1 MNVRHRV
8 HAALPCAL
16 ALALALRPAA
26 AQSTAALVRA
36 LDLESRGRPA
46 EAAVAFRAALGTRD
60 MIPALLGLERAY
72 SELGRTDSLVAI
84 VDSIGRAH
92 PTEALVQNVRLR
104 TLITARRD
112 AQANAAFR
120 EWVRATPNN
129 VAPYRDYAGLL
140 LDAGRLAQAD
150 SVLRSAIADGQGRRG
165 VAVMLGRLNAARS
178 SWTAAA
184 SAWRAGVEE
193 EPYQVQAAV
202 FALAPAEDASRD
214 AVRSILGAPPVRRRP
229 REVLAGLELGWGAPA
244 AAWNALSELS
254 PDTGAVASWLEFA
267 ERADGIEAWIPAREA
282 WRAVLRT
289 KCDPDVALRAADASI
304 RGGDPSTALVVLDNR
319 SCPADGGTR
328 RRTAVALRV
337 RALALAGRAEEAS
350 TVLAAS
356 GDVLEQSQ
364 REALA
369 SAIAWGWVRKG
380 DITRAR
386 VTMGSALEDDT
397 TGVLGWLA
405 LYEGDL
411 ATARRTL
418 RASGAP
424 SRDAVGA
431 LALLSRTRADRAPG
445 VGRSFLLL
453 ARGDSA
459 AAAAAMESASNELAD
474 ATPVLL
480 MLAARIHIA
489 RGDVVRAEPLWRRI
503 VEGYEQSPEAAEAD
517 LSWAKSLASRGDTA
531 GARTRLEHL
540 ILTYPSSA
548 LVPQARR
555 ALDQIGGTT

>member
-1 MNVRHRV
+1 VNVRLLAV
-8 HAALPCAL
+8 AVVLGANTLAA
-16 ALALALRPAA
+16 RPTA
-26 AQSTAALVRA
+26 AQSSAALVRA

-46 EAAVAFRAALGTRD
+46 EAALAFRAALASRD
-60 MIPALLGLERAY
+60 MIPALLGLERVYAD
-72 SELGRTDSLVAI
+72 LGRTDSLVPI

-104 TLITARRD
+104 TLITARRE

-129 VAPYRDYAGLL
+129 AAPYRDYAGLL
-140 LDAGRLAQAD
+140 LDAGQLAQAD
-150 SVLRSAIADGQGRRG
+150 SVLRGAVAERQGQRG

-178 SWTAAA
+178 SWSAAA
-184 SAWRAGVEE
+184 SAWRVGVEE

-202 FALAPAEDASRD
+202 FALAQAQDASRD
-214 AVRSILGAPPVRRRP
+214 AVRAILGAPPVRRRA
-229 REVLAGLELGWGAPA
+229 REVLAGLELAWGAPA
-244 AAWNALSELS
+244 AAWNALSELA
-254 PDTGAVASWLEFA
+254 PDTAAVASWLDFA

-282 WRAVLRT
+282 WRAVLRVR
-289 KCDPDVALRAADASI
+289 CDPDVALRAADASI
-304 RGGDPSTALVVLDNR
+304 RGGDASTALLVIDDRN
-319 SCPADGGTR
+319 CPVGGGTR
-328 RRTAVALRV
+328 RRVSVALRV
-337 RALALAGRAEEAS
+337 RALALAGRAEDAS

-356 GDVLEQSQ
+356 GDVLDETQ
-364 REALA
+364 REALS

-380 DITRAR
+380 DVARAR
-386 VTMGSALEDDT
+386 AAMGSALEDDT

-424 SRDAVGA
+424 SRDAVAA

-445 VGRSFLLL
+445 VGTSFLLL

-459 AAAAAMESASNELAD
+459 GAAAAMERSSSELPD

-503 VEGYEQSPEAAEAD
+503 VESYEQSPEAAEAD
-517 LSWAKSLASRGDTA
+517 LSWAKSLASRGDA
-531 GARTRLEHL
+531 AAARTRLEHL
-540 ILTYPSSA
+540 ILTYPASA

-555 ALDQIGGTT
+555 ALDQIGGTA

>member
-1 MNVRHRV
+1 MNVRLLAIAVVLGARTL
-8 HAALPCAL
+8 AA
-16 ALALALRPAA
+16 RPAA
-26 AQSTAALVRA
+26 AQSSAALVRA

-46 EAAVAFRAALGTRD
+46 EAALAFRAALATRD
-60 MIPALLGLERAY
+60 MIPALLGLERVYAD
-72 SELGRTDSLVAI
+72 LGRTDSLVPI

-104 TLITARRD
+104 TLITARRE

-120 EWVRATPNN
+120 EWVRGTPNN
-129 VAPYRDYAGLL
+129 AAPYRDYAGLL
-140 LDAGRLAQAD
+140 LDAGQLAQAD
-150 SVLRSAIADGQGRRG
+150 SVLRGAVAERQGQRG

-178 SWTAAA
+178 SWNAAA
-184 SAWRAGVEE
+184 SAWRVGVEE

-202 FALAPAEDASRD
+202 FALAQAQGASRD
-214 AVRSILGAPPVRRRP
+214 AVRAILGAPPVRRRA
-229 REVLAGLELGWGAPA
+229 REVLAGLELAWGAPA
-244 AAWNALSELS
+244 AAWNALSELA
-254 PDTGAVASWLEFA
+254 PDTGAVASWLDFA

-282 WRAVLRT
+282 WRAVLRAR
-289 KCDPDVALRAADASI
+289 CDPDVALRAADASI
-304 RGGDPSTALVVLDNR
+304 RGGDASTALLVIDDR
-319 SCPADGGTR
+319 ACPVGGGTR
-328 RRTAVALRV
+328 RRAAVALRV
-337 RALALAGRAEEAS
+337 RALALAGRPEDAS
-350 TVLAAS
+350 TVLATS
-356 GDVLEQSQ
+356 GDVLDETQ
-364 REALA
+364 REALS

-380 DITRAR
+380 DVSRAR
-386 VTMGSALEDDT
+386 AAMGAALEDDT

-424 SRDAVGA
+424 SRDAVAA

-445 VGRSFLLL
+445 VGTSFLLL

-459 AAAAAMESASNELAD
+459 GAAATMERSSSELPD

-480 MLAARIHIA
+480 MLAARLHIA

-503 VEGYEQSPEAAEAD
+503 VESYEQSPEAAEAD
-517 LSWAKSLASRGDTA
+517 LSWAKSLASRGDAA

-540 ILTYPSSA
+540 ILTYPASA

-555 ALDQIGGTT
+555 ALDQIGGTA

>member
-1 MNVRHRV
+1 
-8 HAALPCAL
+8 
-16 ALALALRPAA
+16 
-26 AQSTAALVRA
+26 
-36 LDLESRGRPA
+36 
-46 EAAVAFRAALGTRD
+46 VAFRAALATRD
-60 MIPALLGLERAY
+60 MIPALLGLERVYAD
-72 SELGRTDSLVAI
+72 LGRTDSLVPI

-104 TLITARRD
+104 TLITARRE

-129 VAPYRDYAGLL
+129 AAPYRDYAGLL
-140 LDAGRLAQAD
+140 LDAGQLAQAD
-150 SVLRSAIADGQGRRG
+150 SVLRGAVAERQGQRG
-165 VAVMLGRLNAARS
+165 IAVMLGRLNAARS

-184 SAWRAGVEE
+184 SAWRVGVEE

-202 FALAPAEDASRD
+202 FALAQAQDASRD
-214 AVRSILGAPPVRRRP
+214 AVRAILGAPPVRRRA
-229 REVLAGLELGWGAPA
+229 REVLAGLELVWGAPA
-244 AAWNALSELS
+244 AAWNALSELA
-254 PDTGAVASWLEFA
+254 PDTGAVASWLDFA

-282 WRAVLRT
+282 WRAVLRV

-304 RGGDPSTALVVLDNR
+304 RGGDATTALLVIDDR
-319 SCPADGGTR
+319 ACPVGGGTR
-328 RRTAVALRV
+328 RRAAVALRV
-337 RALALAGRAEEAS
+337 RALALAGRAEDAS
-350 TVLAAS
+350 TVLATS
-356 GDVLEQSQ
+356 GDALDETQ
-364 REALA
+364 REALS

-380 DITRAR
+380 DVARAR
-386 VTMGSALEDDT
+386 AAMGSALEDDT

-411 ATARRTL
+411 ATARRRL

-424 SRDAVGA
+424 SRDAVAA

-445 VGRSFLLL
+445 VGTSFLLL

-459 AAAAAMESASNELAD
+459 GAAAAMERSSSELLD

-503 VEGYEQSPEAAEAD
+503 VESYEQSPEAAEAD
-517 LSWAKSLASRGDTA
+517 LTWAKSLASRGDAA

-540 ILTYPSSA
+540 ILTYPASA

-555 ALDQIGGTT
+555 ALDQIGGTA

>member
-1 MNVRHRV
+1 MNVRHLAIAV
-8 HAALPCAL
+8 VVGASTLAA
-16 ALALALRPAA
+16 RPTA
-26 AQSTAALVRA
+26 AQSSAALVRA

-46 EAAVAFRAALGTRD
+46 EAAVAFRAALATRD
-60 MIPALLGLERAY
+60 MIPALLGLERVYAD
-72 SELGRTDSLVAI
+72 LGRTDSLVPI

-104 TLITARRD
+104 TLITARRE
-112 AQANAAFR
+112 AQASAAFR

-129 VAPYRDYAGLL
+129 AAPYRDYAGLL
-140 LDAGRLAQAD
+140 LDAGQLAQAD
-150 SVLRSAIADGQGRRG
+150 SVLRGAVAERQGQRG

-178 SWTAAA
+178 SWSAAA
-184 SAWRAGVEE
+184 SAWRVGVEE

-202 FALAPAEDASRD
+202 FALAQAQDASRD
-214 AVRSILGAPPVRRRP
+214 AVRAILGAPPVRRRA
-229 REVLAGLELGWGAPA
+229 REVLAGLELAWGTPT
-244 AAWNALSELS
+244 AAWNALSELA
-254 PDTGAVASWLEFA
+254 PDTGAVASWLDFA

-289 KCDPDVALRAADASI
+289 RCDPDVALRAADASI
-304 RGGDPSTALVVLDNR
+304 RGGDASTALLVLDDR
-319 SCPADGGTR
+319 ACPVGGGTR
-328 RRTAVALRV
+328 RRAAVALRV
-337 RALALAGRAEEAS
+337 RALALAGRPEDAS
-350 TVLAAS
+350 TVLATS
-356 GDVLEQSQ
+356 GDVLDETQ
-364 REALA
+364 REALS

-380 DITRAR
+380 DVSQARA
-386 VTMGSALEDDT
+386 TMGAALEDDT

-424 SRDAVGA
+424 SRDAVAA

-445 VGRSFLLL
+445 VGTSFLLL

-459 AAAAAMESASNELAD
+459 GAAAAMERSSSELPD

-489 RGDVVRAEPLWRRI
+489 RGDVARAEPLWRRI
-503 VEGYEQSPEAAEAD
+503 VESYEQSPEAAEAD
-517 LSWAKSLASRGDTA
+517 LSWAKSLASRGDAA

-540 ILTYPSSA
+540 ILTYPASA

-555 ALDQIGGTT
+555 ALDQIGGTA

>member
-1 MNVRHRV
+1 
-8 HAALPCAL
+8 
-16 ALALALRPAA
+16 
-26 AQSTAALVRA
+26 
-36 LDLESRGRPA
+36 
-46 EAAVAFRAALGTRD
+46 
-60 MIPALLGLERAY
+60 MIPALLGLERVYAD
-72 SELGRTDSLVAI
+72 LGRTDSLVSI

-104 TLITARRD
+104 TLITARRE

-129 VAPYRDYAGLL
+129 AAPYRDYAGLL
-140 LDAGRLAQAD
+140 LDAGQLAQAD
-150 SVLRSAIADGQGRRG
+150 SVLRGAVAERQGQRG

-178 SWTAAA
+178 SWSAAA
-184 SAWRAGVEE
+184 SAWRVGVEE

-202 FALAPAEDASRD
+202 FALAQAQDASRD
-214 AVRSILGAPPVRRRP
+214 AVRAILGAPPVRRRA
-229 REVLAGLELGWGAPA
+229 REVLAGLELAWGTPA
-244 AAWNALSELS
+244 AAWNALSELA
-254 PDTGAVASWLEFA
+254 PDTGAVASWLDFA

-289 KCDPDVALRAADASI
+289 RCDPDVALRAADASI
-304 RGGDPSTALVVLDNR
+304 RGGDASTALLVLDDR
-319 SCPADGGTR
+319 ACPVGGGTR
-328 RRTAVALRV
+328 RRVAVALRV
-337 RALALAGRAEEAS
+337 RALALAGRAEDAS

-356 GDVLEQSQ
+356 GDVLDETQ
-364 REALA
+364 REALS

-380 DITRAR
+380 DVSRAR
-386 VTMGSALEDDT
+386 ATMGAALEDDT

-418 RASGAP
+418 RPSGAP
-424 SRDAVGA
+424 SRDAVAA
-431 LALLSRTRADRAPG
+431 LALLSRTRAERAPG
-445 VGRSFLLL
+445 VGTSFLLL

-459 AAAAAMESASNELAD
+459 GAAAAMERSSSELPD

-489 RGDVVRAEPLWRRI
+489 RGDVVRAEPLWKRI
-503 VEGYEQSPEAAEAD
+503 VESYEQSPEAAEAD
-517 LSWAKSLASRGDTA
+517 LSWAKSLASRGDAA

-540 ILTYPSSA
+540 ILTYPASA

-555 ALDQIGGTT
+555 ALDQIGGTA